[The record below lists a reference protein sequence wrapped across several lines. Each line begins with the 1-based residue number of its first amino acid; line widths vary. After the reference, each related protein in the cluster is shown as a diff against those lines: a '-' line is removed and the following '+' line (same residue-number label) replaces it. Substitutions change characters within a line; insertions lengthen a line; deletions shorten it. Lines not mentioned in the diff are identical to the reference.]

1 MHTKQSTAL
10 MKHRFKY
17 FLKATLNIVIL
28 QKLAKWDNEELALT
42 CVLIPLWVSII
53 SLGLTACMFWTRR
66 VEHYCRSFIKNTK
79 VCARRSVLFLNWN
92 KEWMLNWEVRRQ
104 ENLCAK
110 FYVKYP
116 LNPARAPWFRCLF
129 LLYTQGTWNLHC
141 LYSTD
146 PVSLFHITAEA
157 LPSYWVF
164 QAQREVSPD
173 YSFTHHHLI
182 LKFYGVVI
190 ESVYFSSTL
199 PSAFMQA
206 PLAWLCNLNPLSK
219 LRIRLCHPLLKVFQ

>member
-28 QKLAKWDNEELALT
+28 QKLAKWDNEELALP

-104 ENLCAK
+104 ENLCAE

-129 LLYTQGTWNLHC
+129 LFYTQGTWKYALLVFHWPNFFVPHYGRGSTLILSFPNSKRSHSRLLLHPSPLNLKVLWSRYWICFLFIH
-141 LYSTD
+141 S
-146 PVSLFHITAEA
+146 PVSSHASA
-157 LPSYWVF
+157 
-164 QAQREVSPD
+164 
-173 YSFTHHHLI
+173 
-182 LKFYGVVI
+182 
-190 ESVYFSSTL
+190 SSLTL
-199 PSAFMQA
+199 
-206 PLAWLCNLNPLSK
+206 
-219 LRIRLCHPLLKVFQ
+219 